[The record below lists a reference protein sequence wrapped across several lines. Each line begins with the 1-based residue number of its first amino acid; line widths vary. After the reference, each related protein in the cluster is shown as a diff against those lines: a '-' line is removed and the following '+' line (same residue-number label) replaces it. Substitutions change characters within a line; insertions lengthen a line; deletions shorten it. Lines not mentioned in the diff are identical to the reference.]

1 MKFLWTSIFVK
12 DLDESLKFYQEI
24 VELKFVDRFKAGP
37 DMEIAFLGDGETK
50 IELIC
55 SQKLKNMNAGNAV
68 SLGFKVDSLEEKLNF
83 VKEKGIEIK
92 TGPVQPNPDLK
103 YFMILDPNGL
113 KIQFAEQMNQK

>member
-12 DLDESLKFYQEI
+12 NLDESLKFYQEI
-24 VELKFVDRFKAGP
+24 VELKLIDRFNAGP
-37 DMEIAFLGDGETK
+37 DIEIAFLGDGETK

-55 SQKLKNMNAGNAV
+55 SEKLKNMNAGNAI

-92 TGPVQPNPDLK
+92 TGPVQPNPNIK
-103 YFMILDPNGL
+103 YFIILDPNGV
-113 KIQFAEQMNQK
+113 KIQLAEQMN